1 MLRVKVPKEKLAEV
15 KQPIMVRIRE
25 K

>member
-1 MLRVKVPKEKLAEV
+1 MLRVSVPKEKLAEV
-15 KQPIMVRIRE
+15 KQPIVVSIRE